1 VTAEELNLVA
11 LIERRLAEVTNV
23 AVLRLF
29 MPLVE
34 QLRPQQHELDELKA
48 QLANGRGGCDDKGQ
62 PVGAHMISSAPPPP
76 IRKSEPPPR
85 RRVPTQRRRNGSLR

>member
-1 VTAEELNLVA
+1 MTVEEIDLVA

-34 QLRPQQHELDELKA
+34 QLRQQQHELDELKV
-48 QLANGRGGCDDKGQ
+48 QLANGRGGRDDKGA
-62 PVGAHMISSAPPPP
+62 PTGAHTVSSEAGLP
-76 IRKSEPPPR
+76 IRNSEPPR